1 MKGLRRLQKGDK
13 IGIYSPS
20 SPASST
26 SPLRYERAKEWLEKK
41 EFIVVPGS
49 LTGKEDHYRSG
60 TIQERAA
67 ELNELMARE
76 DLSCIMSM
84 IGGTNSNSLL
94 PYLDFELLIKHP
106 KIMIGYSDA
115 TAILLAAYEKTGLP
129 VFYGPAL
136 VPSFG
141 EFEPF
146 VDHTYQSF
154 EDILIHPQPIPYQV
168 KKPPF
173 WTEERINWEEKIR
186 EKEKRPN
193 EWMCVIEGQ
202 AEGRLIGGNLNA
214 MYGIWGSEFMPQI
227 QKGDI
232 LLIEDCMK
240 TASIVEKNFSLL
252 KINGVFER
260 VSGILLG
267 KHELFDDEGTGKRPH
282 DLLLEVLVDTKRPLI
297 AEFDSAHTHPML
309 TMPIGTQVKMNAT
322 LGEVWLTEAWI

>member
-1 MKGLRRLQKGDK
+1 M
-13 IGIYSPS
+13 GIFSPS
-20 SPASST
+20 SPASAT
-26 SPLRYERAKEWLEKK
+26 SPIRYQRAKEWLEQKG
-41 EFIVVPGS
+41 FIVVPGS

-94 PYLDFELLIKHP
+94 PYLHFELLNKHP
-106 KIMIGYSDA
+106 KFMIGYSDA

-146 VDHTYQSF
+146 VNHTYQSF
-154 EDILIHPQPIPYQV
+154 EDILIHPQSTPYQV

-173 WTEERINWEEKIR
+173 WTDERINWEEKIR
-186 EKEKRPN
+186 DKEKRPN
-193 EWMCVIEGQ
+193 DWMCFIEGQ

-214 MYGIWGSEFMPQI
+214 MYGIWGSEFMPQVK
-227 QKGDI
+227 KGDI
-232 LLIEDCMK
+232 LLIEDSMK

-252 KINGVFER
+252 KVNGVFER

-267 KHELFDDEGTGKRPH
+267 KHELFDDEGTGKKPH
-282 DLLLEVLVDTKRPLI
+282 DLLLEVLGDTKRPLI
-297 AEFDSAHTHPML
+297 AEFDCAHTHPML
-309 TMPIGTQVKMNAT
+309 TMPIGTQVKMDAT
-322 LGEVWLTEAWI
+322 SCEVWLTEALI